1 MLEYPLRL
9 PMSCV
14 LNTSASCTQSVSRL
28 GWVAEFLV
36 VCLAQE
42 SHLPADS
49 IASVRLR
56 YHPDIANLQSHRHR
70 ANRYLSSHR
79 PQLPLALAHP
89 GRGDNSPHDLRLRNK
104 QPKTPRVVKP
114 KTRSS
119 AQPSFSGRLIPLV
132 AKNQMQVL
140 HRNSPPLMPRHQRSL
155 SLDLALQTHSLPAL
169 LMRGT
174 ISVGRDGARSE
185 FRLRLMTMTIWA
197 KWWAHPWILT

>member
-1 MLEYPLRL
+1 
-9 PMSCV
+9 MSCV

-42 SHLPADS
+42 SRLPADS
-49 IASVRLR
+49 IASVRLKYR
-56 YHPDIANLQSHRHR
+56 PDIANPQSHRHR
-70 ANRYLSSHR
+70 ANRYLSSLR
-79 PQLPLALAHP
+79 PQLPLVLAHP
-89 GRGDNSPHDLRLRNK
+89 GRGDNSPHDLQLRNM
-104 QPKTPRVVKP
+104 QPKMPRVVKL

-119 AQPSFSGRLIPLV
+119 AQPSFRGRLILLV
-132 AKNQMQVL
+132 VKNQIQGL
-140 HRNSPPLMPRHQRSL
+140 HRNFPPPMPRHQRSL

-185 FRLRLMTMTIWA
+185 FLLRLMTMMTTWA
-197 KWWAHPWILT
+197 KW